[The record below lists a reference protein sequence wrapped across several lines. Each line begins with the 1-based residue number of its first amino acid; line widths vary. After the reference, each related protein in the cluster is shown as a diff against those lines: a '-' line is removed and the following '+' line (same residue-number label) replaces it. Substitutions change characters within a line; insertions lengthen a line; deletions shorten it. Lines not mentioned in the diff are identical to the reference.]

1 MGAFNTVT
9 AEASCP
15 YCSHKQ
21 TWTVQFKYGNCWQF
35 EYTVGKK
42 LRWGGN
48 KKGQNVG
55 GSVRTE
61 GITEESCVKCGKHS
75 IDAAVYFRDNII
87 ERVELITARLGLKGY
102 FEVLA
107 EE

>member
-1 MGAFNTVT
+1 MSAFNTVT

-35 EYTVGKK
+35 EYKIGNK

-55 GSVRTE
+55 GNVRTE
-61 GITEESCVKCGKHS
+61 GITEESCGKCGKNS
-75 IDAAVYFRDNII
+75 IDCAVYLLFQCGYPWSLFDLNPLRHNP
-87 ERVELITARLGLKGY
+87 ETRL
-102 FEVLA
+102 
-107 EE
+107 